1 MVRGFPVAHMIL
13 RRTALE
19 NDLAINELTT
29 GANTGCLRKI
39 RKELRLELRAKT
51 DLSWAEINKLT
62 GRKKANRRA

>member
-1 MVRGFPVAHMIL
+1 MIL

>member
-1 MVRGFPVAHMIL
+1 MVRGYPEAHMII
-13 RRTALE
+13 RRVALE
-19 NDLAINELTT
+19 NDLGVNEIIT
-29 GANTGCLRKI
+29 GANLGCLRKI

>member
-13 RRTALE
+13 HRTALE
-19 NDLAINELTT
+19 NDLVINELTT

>member
-1 MVRGFPVAHMIL
+1 MVKGFPVAHMIL

-19 NDLAINELTT
+19 NDLVINELTT